1 MLLTG
6 KIPNTWNISVFEK
19 LKYNV
24 DPDPEIHKEYLSAGY
39 SIDNI
44 TISNCFE
51 YNFDFDT
58 SHILKEFNFLKSI
71 SLAVNLFHPG
81 QYIPLHSDRYEK
93 FKKFHNLPPEQSI
106 VRLVLMLEDSALG
119 QILQI
124 NNTVIGDWSAGQWFG
139 WSDSEPHAFYNM
151 SKQRRYAMQITG
163 VIN

>member
-124 NNTVIGDWSAGQWFG
+124 KDICTSSWKAGDCFG
-139 WSDSEPHAFYNM
+139 WKYDDPHAFYNFSM
-151 SKQRRYAMQITG
+151 NDRYAIQVTG
-163 VIN
+163 VTK